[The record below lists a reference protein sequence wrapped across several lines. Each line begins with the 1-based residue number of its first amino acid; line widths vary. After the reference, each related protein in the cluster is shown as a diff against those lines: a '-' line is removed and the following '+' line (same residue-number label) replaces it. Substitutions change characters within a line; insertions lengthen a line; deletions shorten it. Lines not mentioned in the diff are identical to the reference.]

1 SNNSL
6 MLSVEFGDCATSAG
20 FIGPGSSTC
29 YSGPICYALIVRR
42 DSPEIRIC
50 SGHNYPRVEP
60 GQTSSTGSAHH
71 CRILP
76 ATG

>member
-1 SNNSL
+1 
-6 MLSVEFGDCATSAG
+6 MLFWPNMLRVDRQKRQS
-20 FIGPGSSTC
+20 
-29 YSGPICYALIVRR
+29 R
-42 DSPEIRIC
+42 IRIC

-60 GQTSSTGSAHH
+60 GQTISAGSAHH